1 MLESESKVYVEM
13 GSVSAPMQA
22 KAEITGAETK
32 SEEAGVQRGDGIL
45 SWRKAEMQN
54 YLCQRESG

>member
-1 MLESESKVYVEM
+1 MYVEM

-45 SWRKAEMQN
+45 SWRKAEMQD